1 MILPLRIALLWHQHQ
16 PYYRKGNHFIL
27 PWVRLHAAKD
37 YWDLPAIAEQFPSL
51 KQTINIVPSLLV
63 QLDEYIR
70 YGITDT
76 IQELTLVNANELS
89 RFQKTEILRL
99 FFLCNYT
106 TMIAPYTRYHELYSY
121 AVHNQQEALD
131 SFSSQDWLDIQTWYN
146 LTWIGE
152 LFKSNNSELQSL
164 FKKAHFSEADKVSV
178 LDYHKRIIRLII
190 PIMQKAVNENRLEL
204 SVTPFYHPII
214 PLLIDS
220 HSALENLPQI
230 QLPRHAPQSVKDAQV
245 HIERALAYCKDRLS
259 IVPNGMWPSEGSI
272 SNESLSLFEQNNIK
286 WIATDEK
293 ILFQSPG
300 NHHQLD
306 KYFPRKIGKLV
317 CYFRDH
323 ALSDAIGFEYSSWN
337 TQKAIDDF
345 INRLQ
350 KIRLDL
356 IQHYGEHSLEDAVV
370 PIILD
375 GENCWEY
382 YQNNGLPFLQSLFH
396 ALISNPEL
404 LTITMTEGI
413 QGSEFLEPLSSIKA
427 GSWIHGNFS
436 IWIGHPQDN
445 AAWEMIAK
453 ARERL
458 FDCELDQKS
467 PEWQKAYN
475 HLLISEGSDWFWW
488 YGDDHISANQS
499 EFDEL
504 FRWNI
509 EQIYLLIG
517 HNIPDEVRLPISDNN
532 EFPHAELY
540 SKNIIHTLFEK
551 EYSGSAIHSVSEI
564 LSSVHICFHPKSQL
578 FTFNV
583 HAKDCLG
590 KNDSIEIYIL
600 TDQHKILTAI
610 WKDNY
615 LQYDGFIP
623 QLCGSGMH
631 HIYFSLPDTL
641 QIFQIRIKTLHNT
654 TSLQYPRS
662 GEYKTLTL

>member
-37 YWDLPAIAEQFPSL
+37 YWDLPALAEQFPSL

-70 YGITDT
+70 YGITDS
-76 IQELTLVNANELS
+76 IQELTLINACDLT

-106 TMIAPYTRYHELYSY
+106 TMIAPYARYNELYSY
-121 AVHNQQEALD
+121 AVHNQQEAVE
-131 SFSSQDWLDIQTWYN
+131 SFTSQDWLDIQTWYN

-152 LFKSNNSELQSL
+152 LYKSNNSELQSL
-164 FKKAHFSEADKVSV
+164 FEKTHFSEDDKVAV
-178 LDYHKRIIRLII
+178 LAYHKHIISLII
-190 PIMQKAVNENRLEL
+190 PLMQKAVKENRLEL

-220 HSALENLPQI
+220 RSALENLPDI
-230 QLPRHAPQSVKDAQV
+230 HLPVLAPQSVKDAQV
-245 HIERALAYCKDRLS
+245 QIERALAYCKDRLS

-272 SNESLSLFEQNNIK
+272 SNESLSVFEQYNVK

-300 NHHQLD
+300 HHHQLD
-306 KYFPRKIGKLV
+306 KYFPRKIGNLT
-317 CYFRDH
+317 CFFRDH
-323 ALSDAIGFEYSSWN
+323 ALSDAIGFEYSSWEA
-337 TQKAIDDF
+337 QKASDDF
-345 INRLQ
+345 IKRLKQ
-350 KIRLDL
+350 IRLDL
-356 IQHYGEHSLEDAVV
+356 IQHYGEQSLQYAVV

-382 YQNNGLPFLQSLFH
+382 YQNNGLPFLRSLFH
-396 ALISNPEL
+396 ALISQDEL
-404 LTITMTEGI
+404 HTITMSEGI
-413 QGSEFLEPLSSIKA
+413 QGSDFLEPLSSIKA

-453 ARERL
+453 ARKIL
-458 FDCELDQKS
+458 FNCGLDQKS

-517 HNIPDEVRLPISDNN
+517 HHIPDEVRQPIADKI
-532 EFPHAELY
+532 EFPDAELS
-540 SKNIIHTLFEK
+540 SKEIIHTLFEK

-564 LSSVHICFHPKSQL
+564 LSSVHICFHAASQL
-578 FTFNV
+578 YTMNV
-583 HAKDCLG
+583 HATDSIA
-590 KNDSIEIYIL
+590 KNAAIEIYIL
-600 TDQHKILTAI
+600 TDQHKTLTAI
-610 WKDNY
+610 WKDSY
-615 LQYDGFIP
+615 LQFDGFIP
-623 QLCGSGMH
+623 TLCGSGMH

-654 TSLQYPRS
+654 TSLLYPRS
-662 GEYKTLTL
+662 GNYVTLTL

>member
-220 HSALENLPQI
+220 DSALENLPQI

-356 IQHYGEHSLEDAVV
+356 IQHYGEHSLEYAVV

>member
-37 YWDLPAIAEQFPSL
+37 YWDLPALAEQFPSL

-70 YGITDT
+70 YGITDS
-76 IQELTLVNANELS
+76 IQELTLINACDLT

-106 TMIAPYTRYHELYSY
+106 TMIAPYARYNELYSY
-121 AVHNQQEALD
+121 AVHNQQEAVE
-131 SFSSQDWLDIQTWYN
+131 SFTSQDWLDIQTWYN

-152 LFKSNNSELQSL
+152 LYKSNNSELQSL
-164 FKKAHFSEADKVSV
+164 FEKTHFSEEDKVAV
-178 LDYHKRIIRLII
+178 LAYHKHIISLII
-190 PIMQKAVNENRLEL
+190 PVMQNAVKENRLEL

-220 HSALENLPQI
+220 RSALENLPDI
-230 QLPRHAPQSVKDAQV
+230 HLPVLAPQSVKDAQV
-245 HIERALAYCKDRLS
+245 QIERALAYCKDRLS

-272 SNESLSLFEQNNIK
+272 SNESLSVFEQYNIK

-300 NHHQLD
+300 HHHQLD
-306 KYFPRKIGKLV
+306 KYFPRKIGNLT

-323 ALSDAIGFEYSSWN
+323 ALSDAIGFEYSSWEA
-337 TQKAIDDF
+337 QKASDDF
-345 INRLQ
+345 IKRLKQ
-350 KIRLDL
+350 IRLDL
-356 IQHYGEHSLEDAVV
+356 IQHYGEQSLQYAVV

-382 YQNNGLPFLQSLFH
+382 YQNNGLPFLRSLFH
-396 ALISNPEL
+396 ALISQDEL
-404 LTITMTEGI
+404 HTITMSEGI
-413 QGSEFLEPLSSIKA
+413 QGSDFLEPLSSIKA

-453 ARERL
+453 ARKIL
-458 FDCELDQKS
+458 FNCGLDQKS

-517 HNIPDEVRLPISDNN
+517 HHIPDEVRQPIADKI
-532 EFPHAELY
+532 EFPDAELS
-540 SKNIIHTLFEK
+540 SKEIIHTLFEK

-564 LSSVHICFHPKSQL
+564 LSSVHICFHAASQL
-578 FTFNV
+578 YTMNV
-583 HAKDCLG
+583 HATDSIA
-590 KNDSIEIYIL
+590 KNAAIEIYIL
-600 TDQHKILTAI
+600 TDQHKTLTAI

-615 LQYDGFIP
+615 LQFDGFIP
-623 QLCGSGMH
+623 KLCGSGMH

-654 TSLQYPRS
+654 TSLLYPRS
-662 GEYKTLTL
+662 GNYITLTL

>member
-37 YWDLPAIAEQFPSL
+37 YWDLPALAEQFPSL

-76 IQELTLVNANELS
+76 IQELTLINANELS
-89 RFQKTEILRL
+89 RFQKKEILRL

-131 SFSSQDWLDIQTWYN
+131 LFSSQDWLDIQTWYN

-190 PIMQKAVNENRLEL
+190 PIMQKAVSENRLEL

-220 HSALENLPQI
+220 DSALENLPQI

>member
-37 YWDLPAIAEQFPSL
+37 YWDLPALAEQFPSL

-70 YGITDT
+70 YGITDS
-76 IQELTLVNANELS
+76 IQELTLVNAYDLS

-106 TMIAPYTRYHELYSY
+106 TMIAPYARYNELYSY
-121 AVHNQQEALD
+121 AAHNQQEAVE
-131 SFSSQDWLDIQTWYN
+131 SFTSQDWLDIQTWYN

-152 LFKSNNSELQSL
+152 LYKSNNSELQLL
-164 FKKAHFSEADKVSV
+164 FEKTHFSEDDKVAV
-178 LDYHKRIIRLII
+178 LAYHKHIISLII
-190 PIMQKAVNENRLEL
+190 PVMQKAVKENRLEL

-220 HSALENLPQI
+220 RSALENMPDILLPV
-230 QLPRHAPQSVKDAQV
+230 LAPQSVKDAQV
-245 HIERALAYCKDRLS
+245 QIERALAYCKDRLS

-272 SNESLSLFEQNNIK
+272 SNESLSVFEQYNIK

-306 KYFPRKIGKLV
+306 KYFPRKIGNLT

-323 ALSDAIGFEYSSWN
+323 ALSDAIGFEYSSWEA
-337 TQKAIDDF
+337 QKASDDF
-345 INRLQ
+345 IKRLIQ
-350 KIRLDL
+350 IRLDL
-356 IQHYGEHSLEDAVV
+356 IQHYGEQSLQYAVV

-382 YQNNGLPFLQSLFH
+382 YQNNGLPFLRSLFH
-396 ALISNPEL
+396 ALISQDEL
-404 LTITMTEGI
+404 HTITMSEGI
-413 QGSEFLEPLSSIKA
+413 QGSDFLEPLSSIKA

-453 ARERL
+453 ARKIL
-458 FDCELDQKS
+458 FNCGLDQKS

-499 EFDEL
+499 EFDDL

-517 HNIPDEVRLPISDNN
+517 HHIPDEVRQPIADKI
-532 EFPHAELY
+532 EFPDAELS
-540 SKNIIHTLFEK
+540 SKEIIHTLFEK

-564 LSSVHICFHPKSQL
+564 LSSIQICFHPISQL
-578 FTFNV
+578 YTININATDCI
-583 HAKDCLG
+583 AK
-590 KNDSIEIYIL
+590 NAAIEIYIL
-600 TDQHKILTAI
+600 TDQHKTLTAI

-615 LQYDGFIP
+615 LQFDGFIP
-623 QLCGSGMH
+623 KLCGSGMH

-641 QIFQIRIKTLHNT
+641 HIFQIRVQSINNT
-654 TSLQYPRS
+654 TTLQYPRS
-662 GEYKTLTL
+662 GNYVTLTL

>member
-37 YWDLPAIAEQFPSL
+37 YWDLPALAEQFPSL

-70 YGITDT
+70 YGITDL
-76 IQELTLVNANELS
+76 IQELTLINAYDLS

-106 TMIAPYTRYHELYSY
+106 TMIAPYARYNELYSY
-121 AVHNQQEALD
+121 AVHNQQEAVE
-131 SFSSQDWLDIQTWYN
+131 SFTSQDWLDIQTWYN

-152 LFKSNNSELQSL
+152 LYKSNNSELQS
-164 FKKAHFSEADKVSV
+164 FFEKTHFSEDDKLAV
-178 LDYHKRIIRLII
+178 LAYHKHIISLII
-190 PIMQKAVNENRLEL
+190 PLMQKAVKENRLEL

-220 HSALENLPQI
+220 KSALENLPNI
-230 QLPRHAPQSVKDAQV
+230 HLPVLAPQSMKDAQV
-245 HIERALAYCKDRLS
+245 QIERALAYCKDRLS

-272 SNESLSLFEQNNIK
+272 SNESLSVFEQYNVK

-300 NHHQLD
+300 HHHQLD
-306 KYFPRKIGKLV
+306 KYFPRKIGNLT
-317 CYFRDH
+317 CFFRDH
-323 ALSDAIGFEYSSWN
+323 ALSDAIGFEYSSWEA
-337 TQKAIDDF
+337 QKASDDF
-345 INRLQ
+345 INRLKQ
-350 KIRLDL
+350 IRLDL
-356 IQHYGEHSLEDAVV
+356 IQHYGEQSLQYAVV

-382 YQNNGLPFLQSLFH
+382 YQHNGLPFLRSLFH
-396 ALISNPEL
+396 GLISNPEL
-404 LTITMTEGI
+404 HTITMSEGI

-458 FDCELDQKS
+458 FSCALNQKS

-517 HNIPDEVRLPISDNN
+517 HHIPDEVRQPIADKID
-532 EFPHAELY
+532 FPDAELS
-540 SKNIIHTLFEK
+540 SKEIIHTLFEK

-564 LSSVHICFHPKSQL
+564 LSSIQICFHPASQL
-578 FTFNV
+578 YTLNV
-583 HAKDCLG
+583 HATDSIA
-590 KNDSIEIYIL
+590 KNESIEIYIL
-600 TDQHKILTAI
+600 TDQHKTLTAI

-615 LQYDGFIP
+615 LQFDGFIP
-623 QLCGSGMH
+623 KLCGSGMH

-641 QIFQIRIKTLHNT
+641 QIFRIRIKTLHNT
-654 TSLQYPRS
+654 TSLLYPRS
-662 GEYKTLTL
+662 GNYITLTL

>member
-121 AVHNQQEALD
+121 AVHNQHEALD

-220 HSALENLPQI
+220 DSALENLPQI

-532 EFPHAELY
+532 EFPHAELS

-641 QIFQIRIKTLHNT
+641 QIFQIQIKTLHNT

>member
-37 YWDLPAIAEQFPSL
+37 YWDLPALAEQFPSL

-70 YGITDT
+70 YGITDS
-76 IQELTLVNANELS
+76 IQELTLINANDLS

-99 FFLCNYT
+99 FFLCNYP
-106 TMIAPYTRYHELYSY
+106 TMIAPYARYNELYSY
-121 AVHNQQEALD
+121 AQHNLQEAVE
-131 SFSSQDWLDIQTWYN
+131 SFTSQDWLDIQTWYN

-152 LFKSNNSELQSL
+152 LYKSNNSELQSL
-164 FKKAHFSEADKVSV
+164 FEKTHFSEDDKVAV
-178 LDYHKRIIRLII
+178 LAYHKHIISLII
-190 PIMQKAVNENRLEL
+190 PLMQKAVKENRLEL

-220 HSALENLPQI
+220 RSALENLPDI
-230 QLPRHAPQSVKDAQV
+230 HLPVLAPQSMKDAQV
-245 HIERALAYCKDRLS
+245 QIERALAYCKDRLS

-272 SNESLSLFEQNNIK
+272 SNESLSVFEQYNVK

-300 NHHQLD
+300 HHHQLD
-306 KYFPRKIGKLV
+306 KYFPRKIGNLT
-317 CYFRDH
+317 CFFRDH
-323 ALSDAIGFEYSSWN
+323 ALSDAIGFEYSSWEA
-337 TQKAIDDF
+337 QKASDDF
-345 INRLQ
+345 IKRLTQ
-350 KIRLDL
+350 IRLDL
-356 IQHYGEHSLEDAVV
+356 IQHYGEQSLQYAVV

-382 YQNNGLPFLQSLFH
+382 YQNNGLPFLRSLFH
-396 ALISNPEL
+396 ALNSNPEL
-404 LTITMTEGI
+404 HTITMSEGI

-458 FDCELDQKS
+458 FNCGLDQKS

-517 HNIPDEVRLPISDNN
+517 HHIPDEVRQPIADKIK
-532 EFPHAELY
+532 FPHAELS
-540 SKNIIHTLFEK
+540 SKEIIHTLFEK

-564 LSSVHICFHPKSQL
+564 LSSIHICFHAASQL
-578 FTFNV
+578 YTMNV
-583 HAKDCLG
+583 HATDSIA
-590 KNDSIEIYIL
+590 KNAAIEIYIL
-600 TDQHKILTAI
+600 TDQHKTLTAI
-610 WKDNY
+610 WKDSY
-615 LQYDGFIP
+615 LQFDGFIP
-623 QLCGSGMH
+623 TLCGSGMH

-654 TSLQYPRS
+654 TSLLYPRS
-662 GEYKTLTL
+662 GNYVTLTL

>member
-37 YWDLPAIAEQFPSL
+37 YWDLPALAEQFPSL

-76 IQELTLVNANELS
+76 IQELTLINANELS
-89 RFQKTEILRL
+89 RFQKKEILRL

-131 SFSSQDWLDIQTWYN
+131 LFSSQDWLDIQTWYN

-190 PIMQKAVNENRLEL
+190 PIMQKAVSENRLEL

-220 HSALENLPQI
+220 YSALENLPQI

-356 IQHYGEHSLEDAVV
+356 IQHYGEHSLEYAVV

-532 EFPHAELY
+532 EFPHAELS

-615 LQYDGFIP
+615 LQFDGFIP

-654 TSLQYPRS
+654 SSLQYPRS

>member
-37 YWDLPAIAEQFPSL
+37 YWDLPALAEQFPSL

-76 IQELTLVNANELS
+76 IQELTLINANELS
-89 RFQKTEILRL
+89 RFQKKEILRL

-131 SFSSQDWLDIQTWYN
+131 LFSSQDWLDIQTWYN

-190 PIMQKAVNENRLEL
+190 PIMQKAVSENRLEL

-220 HSALENLPQI
+220 YSALENLPQI

-356 IQHYGEHSLEDAVV
+356 IQHYGEHSLEYAVV

-532 EFPHAELY
+532 EFPHAELS

>member
-37 YWDLPAIAEQFPSL
+37 YWDLPALAEQFPSL

-70 YGITDT
+70 YGITDS
-76 IQELTLVNANELS
+76 IQELTLINACDLT

-106 TMIAPYTRYHELYSY
+106 TMIAPYARYNELYSY
-121 AVHNQQEALD
+121 AVHNQQEAVE
-131 SFSSQDWLDIQTWYN
+131 SFTSQDWLDIQTWYN

-152 LFKSNNSELQSL
+152 LYKSNNSELQSL
-164 FKKAHFSEADKVSV
+164 FEKTHFSEEDKVAV
-178 LDYHKRIIRLII
+178 LAYHKHIISLII
-190 PIMQKAVNENRLEL
+190 PVMQKAVKENRLEL

-220 HSALENLPQI
+220 RSALENLPDI
-230 QLPRHAPQSVKDAQV
+230 LLPVLAPQSVKDAQV
-245 HIERALAYCKDRLS
+245 QIERALAYCKDRLS

-272 SNESLSLFEQNNIK
+272 SNESLSVFEQYNIK

-300 NHHQLD
+300 HHHQLD
-306 KYFPRKIGKLV
+306 KYFPRKIGNLT

-323 ALSDAIGFEYSSWN
+323 ALSDAIGFEYSSWEA
-337 TQKAIDDF
+337 QKASDDF
-345 INRLQ
+345 IKRLKQ
-350 KIRLDL
+350 IRLDL
-356 IQHYGEHSLEDAVV
+356 IQHYGEQSLQYAVV

-382 YQNNGLPFLQSLFH
+382 YQNNGLPFLRSLFH
-396 ALISNPEL
+396 ALISQDEL
-404 LTITMTEGI
+404 HTITMSEGI
-413 QGSEFLEPLSSIKA
+413 QGSDFLEPLSSIKA

-453 ARERL
+453 ARKIL
-458 FDCELDQKS
+458 FNCGLDQKS

-517 HNIPDEVRLPISDNN
+517 HHIPDEVRQPIADKI
-532 EFPHAELY
+532 EFPDAELS
-540 SKNIIHTLFEK
+540 SKEIIHTLFEK

-564 LSSVHICFHPKSQL
+564 LSSIHICFHPTSQL
-578 FTFNV
+578 YTININ
-583 HAKDCLG
+583 ATDCID
-590 KNDSIEIYIL
+590 KNAAIEIYIL
-600 TDQHKILTAI
+600 TDQHKTLTAI

-615 LQYDGFIP
+615 LQFDGFIP
-623 QLCGSGMH
+623 KLCGSGMH
-631 HIYFSLPDTL
+631 HIYFSLPDSL
-641 QIFQIRIKTLHNT
+641 HIFQIRIKTLHNT
-654 TSLQYPRS
+654 TTLQYPRS
-662 GEYKTLTL
+662 GNYVTLTL

>member
-37 YWDLPAIAEQFPSL
+37 YWDLPALAEQFPSL

-70 YGITDT
+70 YGITDS
-76 IQELTLVNANELS
+76 IQELTLINACDLT

-99 FFLCNYT
+99 FFVCNYT
-106 TMIAPYTRYHELYSY
+106 TMIAPYARYNELYSY
-121 AVHNQQEALD
+121 AVHNQQEAVE
-131 SFSSQDWLDIQTWYN
+131 SFTSQDWLDIQTWYN

-152 LFKSNNSELQSL
+152 LYKSNNSELQLL
-164 FKKAHFSEADKVSV
+164 FEKTHFSEEDKVAV
-178 LDYHKRIIRLII
+178 LAYHKHIISLII
-190 PIMQKAVNENRLEL
+190 PVMQKAVKENRLEL

-220 HSALENLPQI
+220 RSALENLPDI
-230 QLPRHAPQSVKDAQV
+230 HLPVLAPQSVKDAQV
-245 HIERALAYCKDRLS
+245 QIERALAYCKDRLS

-272 SNESLSLFEQNNIK
+272 SNESLSVFEQYNIK

-306 KYFPRKIGKLV
+306 KYFPRKIGNLT

-323 ALSDAIGFEYSSWN
+323 ALSDAIGFEYSSWEA
-337 TQKAIDDF
+337 QKASDDF
-345 INRLQ
+345 IKRLKQ
-350 KIRLDL
+350 IRLDL
-356 IQHYGEHSLEDAVV
+356 IQHYGEQSLQYAVV

-382 YQNNGLPFLQSLFH
+382 YQNNGLPFLRSLFH
-396 ALISNPEL
+396 ALISQDEL
-404 LTITMTEGI
+404 HTITMSEGI
-413 QGSEFLEPLSSIKA
+413 QGSDFLEPLSSIKA

-453 ARERL
+453 ARKIL
-458 FDCELDQKS
+458 FNCGLDQKS

-517 HNIPDEVRLPISDNN
+517 HHIPDEVRQPIADKI
-532 EFPHAELY
+532 EFPDAELS
-540 SKNIIHTLFEK
+540 SKEIIHTLFEK

-564 LSSVHICFHPKSQL
+564 LSSIHICFHPTSL
-578 FTFNV
+578 LYTININ
-583 HAKDCLG
+583 ATDCID
-590 KNDSIEIYIL
+590 KNAAIEIYIL
-600 TDQHKILTAI
+600 TDQHKTLTAI

-615 LQYDGFIP
+615 LQFDGFIP
-623 QLCGSGMH
+623 KLCGSGMH
-631 HIYFSLPDTL
+631 HIYFSLPDSL
-641 QIFQIRIKTLHNT
+641 HIFQIRIKTLHNT
-654 TSLQYPRS
+654 TTLQYPRS
-662 GEYKTLTL
+662 GNYVTLTL

>member
-76 IQELTLVNANELS
+76 IQELTLINANELS

-99 FFLCNYT
+99 FFLCNYS
-106 TMIAPYTRYHELYSY
+106 TMIAPYTRNHELYSY

-190 PIMQKAVNENRLEL
+190 PIMQKAVSENRLEL

-220 HSALENLPQI
+220 DSALENLPHI
-230 QLPRHAPQSVKDAQV
+230 QLPKHAPQSVKDAQV

-259 IVPNGMWPSEGSI
+259 IMPNGMWPSEGSI

-337 TQKAIDDF
+337 TQKATDDF
-345 INRLQ
+345 INRLL

-356 IQHYGEHSLEDAVV
+356 IQHYGEQSLQYAVV

-532 EFPHAELY
+532 EFPHAELS

-615 LQYDGFIP
+615 LQFDGFIP

>member
-37 YWDLPAIAEQFPSL
+37 YWDLPALAEQFPSL

-70 YGITDT
+70 YGITDS
-76 IQELTLVNANELS
+76 IQELTLINANDLS

-99 FFLCNYT
+99 FFLCNYP
-106 TMIAPYTRYHELYSY
+106 TMIAPYARYNELYSY
-121 AVHNQQEALD
+121 AQHNQQEAVE
-131 SFSSQDWLDIQTWYN
+131 SFTSQDWLDIQTWYN

-152 LFKSNNSELQSL
+152 LYKSNNSELQSL
-164 FKKAHFSEADKVSV
+164 FEKTHFSEEDKVAV
-178 LDYHKRIIRLII
+178 LAYHKHIISLII
-190 PIMQKAVNENRLEL
+190 PLMQKAVKENRLEL

-220 HSALENLPQI
+220 RSALENLPDI
-230 QLPRHAPQSVKDAQV
+230 HLPVLAPQSVKDAQV
-245 HIERALAYCKDRLS
+245 QIERALAYCKDRLS

-272 SNESLSLFEQNNIK
+272 SNESLSVFEQYNIK

-306 KYFPRKIGKLV
+306 KYFPRKIGNLT

-323 ALSDAIGFEYSSWN
+323 ALSDAIGFEYSSWEA
-337 TQKAIDDF
+337 QKASDDF
-345 INRLQ
+345 IKRLKQ
-350 KIRLDL
+350 IRLDL
-356 IQHYGEHSLEDAVV
+356 IQHYGEQSLQYAVV

-382 YQNNGLPFLQSLFH
+382 YQNNGLPFLRSLFH
-396 ALISNPEL
+396 ALISQDEL
-404 LTITMTEGI
+404 HTITMSEGI
-413 QGSEFLEPLSSIKA
+413 QGSDFLEPLSSIKA

-453 ARERL
+453 ARKIL
-458 FDCELDQKS
+458 FNCGLDQKS

-517 HNIPDEVRLPISDNN
+517 HHIPVDVRQPIADKI
-532 EFPHAELY
+532 EFPHAELS
-540 SKNIIHTLFEK
+540 SKEIIHTLFEK

-564 LSSVHICFHPKSQL
+564 LSSIHICFHAASQL
-578 FTFNV
+578 YTMNV
-583 HAKDCLG
+583 HATDSIA
-590 KNDSIEIYIL
+590 KNAAIEIYIL
-600 TDQHKILTAI
+600 TDQHKTLTAI
-610 WKDNY
+610 WKDSY
-615 LQYDGFIP
+615 LQFDGFIP
-623 QLCGSGMH
+623 TLCGSGMH

-654 TSLQYPRS
+654 TSLLYPRS
-662 GEYKTLTL
+662 GNYVTLTL

>member
-1 MILPLRIALLWHQHQ
+1 
-16 PYYRKGNHFIL
+16 
-27 PWVRLHAAKD
+27 
-37 YWDLPAIAEQFPSL
+37 
-51 KQTINIVPSLLV
+51 
-63 QLDEYIR
+63 
-70 YGITDT
+70 
-76 IQELTLVNANELS
+76 
-89 RFQKTEILRL
+89 
-99 FFLCNYT
+99 
-106 TMIAPYTRYHELYSY
+106 MIAPYTRYHELYSY

-131 SFSSQDWLDIQTWYN
+131 LFSSQDWLDIQTWYN

-190 PIMQKAVNENRLEL
+190 PIMQKAVSENRLEL

-220 HSALENLPQI
+220 YSALENLPQI

-356 IQHYGEHSLEDAVV
+356 IQHYGEHSLEYAVV

-532 EFPHAELY
+532 EFPHAELS

-615 LQYDGFIP
+615 LQFDGFIP

-654 TSLQYPRS
+654 SSLQYPRS

>member
-37 YWDLPAIAEQFPSL
+37 YWDLPALAEQFPSL
-51 KQTINIVPSLLV
+51 KQTINFVPSLLV

-70 YGITDT
+70 YGITDS
-76 IQELTLVNANELS
+76 IQELTLINANDLS
-89 RFQKTEILRL
+89 GFQKTEILRL
-99 FFLCNYT
+99 FFLCNYP
-106 TMIAPYTRYHELYSY
+106 TMIAPYPRYNELYSY
-121 AVHNQQEALD
+121 AIQNQQEAVE
-131 SFSSQDWLDIQTWYN
+131 SFTSQDWLDIQTWYN

-152 LFKSNNSELQSL
+152 LYKSNNSELQSL
-164 FKKAHFSEADKVSV
+164 FYKTHFSEDDKVVV
-178 LDYHKRIIRLII
+178 LDYHKHIIGLIV
-190 PIMQKAVNENRLEL
+190 PLMQKAVKENRLEL

-214 PLLIDS
+214 PLLIDTT
-220 HSALENLPQI
+220 SAFENMPDI
-230 QLPRHAPQSVKDAQV
+230 QLPVLAPQSVKDAQV

-272 SNESLSLFEQNNIK
+272 SNESLSVFEQYNIK

-306 KYFPRKIGKLV
+306 KYFPRKIGNLT

-323 ALSDAIGFEYSSWN
+323 ALSDAIGFEYSSWEA
-337 TQKAIDDF
+337 QKGADDF
-345 INRLQ
+345 INRLKQ
-350 KIRLDL
+350 IRLDL
-356 IQHYGEHSLEDAVV
+356 IQHYGEQSLQYAVV

-382 YQNNGLPFLQSLFH
+382 YQNNGLPFLRSLFH
-396 ALISNPEL
+396 ALISNSEL
-404 LTITMTEGI
+404 HTITMSEGI
-413 QGSEFLEPLSSIKA
+413 TGSDFLEPLSSIKA

-453 ARERL
+453 ARDRL
-458 FDCELDQKS
+458 FNCGLDQKS

-517 HNIPDEVRLPISDNN
+517 HHIPDEVRQPIADKI
-532 EFPHAELY
+532 EFPHAEL
-540 SKNIIHTLFEK
+540 STKDIIHTLFEK

-564 LSSVHICFHPKSQL
+564 LSSVKICFHPSSQL
-578 FTFNV
+578 YTINIY
-583 HAKDCLG
+583 ANDCID
-590 KNDSIEIYIL
+590 KNASIEICIL
-600 TDQHKILTAI
+600 TDQHKTLIAL
-610 WKDNY
+610 WKDNF
-615 LQYDGFIP
+615 LQFDGFIP
-623 QLCGSGMH
+623 TLCGSGMN

-654 TSLQYPRS
+654 TTLQYPRS
-662 GEYKTLTL
+662 GNYITLTL

>member
-37 YWDLPAIAEQFPSL
+37 YWDLPALAEQFPSL

-70 YGITDT
+70 YGITDS
-76 IQELTLVNANELS
+76 IQELTLINANDLS

-99 FFLCNYT
+99 FFLCNYS
-106 TMIAPYTRYHELYSY
+106 TMIAPYPRYNELYSY
-121 AVHNQQEALD
+121 AVHNHQEAVE
-131 SFSSQDWLDIQTWYN
+131 SFTSQDWLDIQTLYN

-152 LFKSNNSELQSL
+152 LYKSNNSELQSL
-164 FKKAHFSEADKVSV
+164 FNKTHFSEDDKVAV
-178 LDYHKRIIRLII
+178 LAYHKHIIGLII
-190 PIMQKAVNENRLEL
+190 PLMQKAVKENRLEL

-220 HSALENLPQI
+220 TSALENMPDI
-230 QLPRHAPQSVKDAQV
+230 QLPVLAPQSVKDAQV

-272 SNESLSLFEQNNIK
+272 SNESISVFEQYNIK

-306 KYFPRKIGKLV
+306 KYFPRKIGNLT

-323 ALSDAIGFEYSSWN
+323 ALSDAIGFEYSSWEA
-337 TQKAIDDF
+337 QKATDDF
-345 INRLQ
+345 INRLKQ
-350 KIRLDL
+350 IRLDL
-356 IQHYGEHSLEDAVV
+356 IQHYGEQSLQYAVV

-382 YQNNGLPFLQSLFH
+382 YQNNGLPFLRSLFH
-396 ALISNPEL
+396 ALISQDEL
-404 LTITMTEGI
+404 HTITMSEGI
-413 QGSEFLEPLSSIKA
+413 QGSDFLEPLSSIKA

-453 ARERL
+453 ARDIL
-458 FDCELDQKS
+458 FNCGLDQKN

-517 HNIPDEVRLPISDNN
+517 HHIPDEVRQPIADKI
-532 EFPHAELY
+532 EFPDPELS
-540 SKNIIHTLFEK
+540 SKEIIHTLFEK

-564 LSSVHICFHPKSQL
+564 LSSIHICFHAASQL
-578 FTFNV
+578 YTMNIN
-583 HAKDCLG
+583 ATDCID
-590 KNDSIEIYIL
+590 KNAAIEIYIL
-600 TDQHKILTAI
+600 TDQHKTLTAI

-615 LQYDGFIP
+615 LQFDGFIP
-623 QLCGSGMH
+623 TLCGSGMH

-662 GEYKTLTL
+662 GNYVTLTL

>member
-37 YWDLPAIAEQFPSL
+37 YWDLPALAEQFPSL

-76 IQELTLVNANELS
+76 IQELTLINANELS
-89 RFQKTEILRL
+89 RFQKKEILRL

-131 SFSSQDWLDIQTWYN
+131 LFSSQDWLDIQTWYN

-190 PIMQKAVNENRLEL
+190 PIMQKAVSENRLEL

-220 HSALENLPQI
+220 YSALENLPQI

-356 IQHYGEHSLEDAVV
+356 IQHYGEHSLEYAVV

>member
-37 YWDLPAIAEQFPSL
+37 YWDLPALAEQFPSL

-76 IQELTLVNANELS
+76 IQELTLINANELS
-89 RFQKTEILRL
+89 KFQKTEILRL

-106 TMIAPYTRYHELYSY
+106 TMIAPYTRYHELYTY
-121 AVHNQQEALD
+121 AQHNQQEAVE

-164 FKKAHFSEADKVSV
+164 FKKTHFSEADKVSV
-178 LDYHKRIIRLII
+178 LDYHKHIIRLII
-190 PIMQKAVNENRLEL
+190 PLMQKAVSENRLEL

-220 HSALENLPQI
+220 HSALENLPHI
-230 QLPRHAPQSVKDAQV
+230 QLPVHAPQSVKDAQV

-259 IVPNGMWPSEGSI
+259 IVPHGMWPSEGSI

-300 NHHQLD
+300 NHHHLD

-323 ALSDAIGFEYSSWN
+323 ALSDAIGFEYSSWD

-356 IQHYGEHSLEDAVV
+356 IQHYGEQSLQYAVV

-404 LTITMTEGI
+404 LTITMSEGI
-413 QGSEFLEPLSSIKA
+413 QGSEFLEPLSTIKA

-458 FDCELDQKS
+458 FDCGLDQKS

-517 HNIPDEVRLPISDNN
+517 QNIPDEVRLPISDNN
-532 EFPHAELY
+532 EFPHAELS
-540 SKNIIHTLFEK
+540 SKNIIHSVFEK

-578 FTFNV
+578 YTINV

-600 TDQHKILTAI
+600 TDQHSILTAI

-615 LQYDGFIP
+615 LHFDGFIP

-641 QIFQIRIKTLHNT
+641 QIFQIRIKTLYNT

-662 GEYKTLTL
+662 GEYITLTL

>member
-37 YWDLPAIAEQFPSL
+37 YWDLPALAEQFPSF

-76 IQELTLVNANELS
+76 IQELTLINANELS

-220 HSALENLPQI
+220 HSALENLPHI

-356 IQHYGEHSLEDAVV
+356 IQHYGEHSLEYAVV

-532 EFPHAELY
+532 EFPHAELS

>member
-37 YWDLPAIAEQFPSL
+37 YWDLPALAEQFPSL

-70 YGITDT
+70 YGITDS
-76 IQELTLVNANELS
+76 IQELTLINACDLT

-106 TMIAPYTRYHELYSY
+106 TMIAPYARYNELYSY
-121 AVHNQQEALD
+121 AVHNQQEAVE
-131 SFSSQDWLDIQTWYN
+131 SFTSQDWLDIQTWYN

-152 LFKSNNSELQSL
+152 LYKSNNSELQSL
-164 FKKAHFSEADKVSV
+164 FEKTHFSEEDKVAV
-178 LDYHKRIIRLII
+178 LAYHKHIISLII
-190 PIMQKAVNENRLEL
+190 PVMQKAVKENRLEL

-220 HSALENLPQI
+220 RSALENMPDIHLPV
-230 QLPRHAPQSVKDAQV
+230 LAPQSLKDAQV
-245 HIERALAYCKDRLS
+245 QIERALAYCKDRLS

-272 SNESLSLFEQNNIK
+272 SNESLSVFEQYNIK

-300 NHHQLD
+300 HHHQLD
-306 KYFPRKIGKLV
+306 KYFPRKIGNLT

-323 ALSDAIGFEYSSWN
+323 ALSDAIGFEYSSWEA
-337 TQKAIDDF
+337 QKASDDF
-345 INRLQ
+345 IKRLKQ
-350 KIRLDL
+350 IRLDL
-356 IQHYGEHSLEDAVV
+356 IQHYGEQSLQYAVV

-382 YQNNGLPFLQSLFH
+382 YQNNGLPFLRSLFH
-396 ALISNPEL
+396 ALISQDEL
-404 LTITMTEGI
+404 HTITMSEGI
-413 QGSEFLEPLSSIKA
+413 QGSDFLEPLSSIKA

-453 ARERL
+453 ARKIL
-458 FDCELDQKS
+458 FNCGLDQKS

-517 HNIPDEVRLPISDNN
+517 HHIPDEVRQPIADKI
-532 EFPHAELY
+532 EFPDAELS
-540 SKNIIHTLFEK
+540 SKEIIHTLFEK

-564 LSSVHICFHPKSQL
+564 LSSVHICFHAASQL
-578 FTFNV
+578 YTMNV
-583 HAKDCLG
+583 HATDCID
-590 KNDSIEIYIL
+590 KNAAIEIYIL
-600 TDQHKILTAI
+600 TDQHKTLTAI

-615 LQYDGFIP
+615 LQFDGFIP
-623 QLCGSGMH
+623 KICGRGMH
-631 HIYFSLPDTL
+631 HIYFSLPDSL
-641 QIFQIRIKTLHNT
+641 HIFQIQIKTLHNT
-654 TSLQYPRS
+654 TSLLYPRS
-662 GEYKTLTL
+662 GNYVTLTL

>member
-37 YWDLPAIAEQFPSL
+37 YWDLPALAEQFPSL

-70 YGITDT
+70 YGITDS
-76 IQELTLVNANELS
+76 IQELTLVNAYDLS

-99 FFLCNYT
+99 FFLCNYS
-106 TMIAPYTRYHELYSY
+106 TMIKPYPRYKELYSY
-121 AVHNQQEALD
+121 AEHNHQEALD
-131 SFSSQDWLDIQTWYN
+131 SFTSQDWLDIQTWYN

-152 LFKSNNSELQSL
+152 LYKSNNSELMSL
-164 FKKAHFSEADKVSV
+164 FEKSHFSEDDKVAV
-178 LDYHKRIIRLII
+178 LAYHKHIMSLII
-190 PIMQKAVNENRLEL
+190 PLMQKAVKENRLEL

-220 HSALENLPQI
+220 RSALENLPNI
-230 QLPRHAPQSVKDAQV
+230 HLPVFAPQSVKDAQV

-272 SNESLSLFEQNNIK
+272 SNESISVLEQYNIK

-306 KYFPRKIGKLV
+306 KYFPRKIGNLT

-323 ALSDAIGFEYSSWN
+323 ALSDAIGFEYSSWEA
-337 TQKAIDDF
+337 QKASDDF
-345 INRLQ
+345 IIRLKQ
-350 KIRLDL
+350 IRLDL
-356 IQHYGEHSLEDAVV
+356 IQHYGEQSLQYAVV
-370 PIILD
+370 PVILD

-382 YQNNGLPFLQSLFH
+382 YQHNGLPFLRSLFH
-396 ALISNPEL
+396 ALISNQEL
-404 LTITMTEGI
+404 HTITMSEGI
-413 QGSEFLEPLSSIKA
+413 QGADFLEPLSSIKA

-458 FDCELDQKS
+458 FNCGLDQKS

-499 EFDEL
+499 EFDDL

-509 EQIYLLIG
+509 EQIYLIIG
-517 HNIPDEVRLPISDNN
+517 HNIPDEVRQPIADKI
-532 EFPHAELY
+532 EFPDAELS
-540 SKNIIHTLFEK
+540 SKEIIYTLFEK

-564 LSSVHICFHPKSQL
+564 LSSIQICFHPESQL
-578 FTFNV
+578 YTININ
-583 HAKDCLG
+583 ATDCIG
-590 KNDSIEIYIL
+590 KNAAIEIYIL
-600 TDQHKILTAI
+600 TDQHKTLTAI

-615 LQYDGFIP
+615 LQFDGFIP
-623 QLCGSGMH
+623 KLCGSGMH

-641 QIFQIRIKTLHNT
+641 QIFHIRVQSIHNT
-654 TSLQYPRS
+654 TTLAYPRS
-662 GEYKTLTL
+662 GDYVTLTL

>member
-1 MILPLRIALLWHQHQ
+1 
-16 PYYRKGNHFIL
+16 
-27 PWVRLHAAKD
+27 
-37 YWDLPAIAEQFPSL
+37 
-51 KQTINIVPSLLV
+51 
-63 QLDEYIR
+63 
-70 YGITDT
+70 
-76 IQELTLVNANELS
+76 
-89 RFQKTEILRL
+89 
-99 FFLCNYT
+99 
-106 TMIAPYTRYHELYSY
+106 
-121 AVHNQQEALD
+121 
-131 SFSSQDWLDIQTWYN
+131 
-146 LTWIGE
+146 
-152 LFKSNNSELQSL
+152 
-164 FKKAHFSEADKVSV
+164 
-178 LDYHKRIIRLII
+178 
-190 PIMQKAVNENRLEL
+190 MQKAVKENRLEL

-220 HSALENLPQI
+220 KSALENLPNI
-230 QLPRHAPQSVKDAQV
+230 HLPVLAPQSMKDAQV
-245 HIERALAYCKDRLS
+245 QIERALAYCKDRLS

-356 IQHYGEHSLEDAVV
+356 IQHYGEHSLEYAVV

-532 EFPHAELY
+532 EFPHAELS

-615 LQYDGFIP
+615 LQFDGFIP

>member
-37 YWDLPAIAEQFPSL
+37 YWDLPALAEQFPSL

-70 YGITDT
+70 YGITDS
-76 IQELTLVNANELS
+76 IQELTLINANDLS

-106 TMIAPYTRYHELYSY
+106 TMIAPYARYNELYSY
-121 AVHNQQEALD
+121 AAHNQQEAVE
-131 SFSSQDWLDIQTWYN
+131 SFTSQDWLDIQTWYN

-152 LFKSNNSELQSL
+152 LYKSNNSELQSL
-164 FKKAHFSEADKVSV
+164 FEKTHFSEEDKVAV
-178 LDYHKRIIRLII
+178 LAYHKHIISLII
-190 PIMQKAVNENRLEL
+190 PLMQKAVKENRLEL

-220 HSALENLPQI
+220 RSALENLPDI
-230 QLPRHAPQSVKDAQV
+230 LLPVLAPQSVKDAQV
-245 HIERALAYCKDRLS
+245 QIERALAYCKDRLS

-272 SNESLSLFEQNNIK
+272 SNESLSVFEQYNIK

-306 KYFPRKIGKLV
+306 KYFPRKIGNLT

-323 ALSDAIGFEYSSWN
+323 ALSDAIGFEYSSWEA
-337 TQKAIDDF
+337 QKASDDF
-345 INRLQ
+345 IKRLKQ
-350 KIRLDL
+350 IRLDL
-356 IQHYGEHSLEDAVV
+356 IQHYGEQSLQYAVV

-382 YQNNGLPFLQSLFH
+382 YQNNGLPFLRSLFH
-396 ALISNPEL
+396 ALISQDEL
-404 LTITMTEGI
+404 HTITMSEGI
-413 QGSEFLEPLSSIKA
+413 QGSDFLEPLSSIKA

-453 ARERL
+453 ARKIL
-458 FDCELDQKS
+458 FNCGLDQKS

-517 HNIPDEVRLPISDNN
+517 HHIPDEVRQPIADKIELPD
-532 EFPHAELY
+532 AELS
-540 SKNIIHTLFEK
+540 SKEIIHTLFEK

-564 LSSVHICFHPKSQL
+564 LSSIHICFHPTSQL
-578 FTFNV
+578 YTININ
-583 HAKDCLG
+583 ATDCID
-590 KNDSIEIYIL
+590 KNAAIEIYIL
-600 TDQHKILTAI
+600 TDQHKTLTAI

-615 LQYDGFIP
+615 LQFDGFIP
-623 QLCGSGMH
+623 KLCGSGMH

-654 TSLQYPRS
+654 TSLLYPRS
-662 GEYKTLTL
+662 GNYITLTL

>member
-37 YWDLPAIAEQFPSL
+37 YWDLPALAEQFPSL

-70 YGITDT
+70 YGITDS
-76 IQELTLVNANELS
+76 IQELTLINACDLT

-106 TMIAPYTRYHELYSY
+106 TMIAPYARYNELYSY
-121 AVHNQQEALD
+121 AQHNQQDAVE
-131 SFSSQDWLDIQTWYN
+131 SFTSQDWLDIQTWYN

-152 LFKSNNSELQSL
+152 LYKSNNSELQSL
-164 FKKAHFSEADKVSV
+164 FEKTHFSEEDKVAV
-178 LDYHKRIIRLII
+178 LAYHKHIISLII
-190 PIMQKAVNENRLEL
+190 PVMQNAVKENRLEL

-220 HSALENLPQI
+220 RSALENLPDI
-230 QLPRHAPQSVKDAQV
+230 HLPVLAPQSVKDAQV
-245 HIERALAYCKDRLS
+245 QIERALAYCKDRLS
-259 IVPNGMWPSEGSI
+259 VVPNGMWPSEGSI
-272 SNESLSLFEQNNIK
+272 SNESLSVFEQYNIK

-306 KYFPRKIGKLV
+306 KYFPRKIGNLT

-323 ALSDAIGFEYSSWN
+323 ALSDAIGFEYSSWEA
-337 TQKAIDDF
+337 QKASDDF
-345 INRLQ
+345 IKRLKQ
-350 KIRLDL
+350 IRLDL
-356 IQHYGEHSLEDAVV
+356 IQHYGEQSLQYAVV

-382 YQNNGLPFLQSLFH
+382 YQNNGLPFLRSLFH
-396 ALISNPEL
+396 ALISQDEL
-404 LTITMTEGI
+404 HTITMSEGI
-413 QGSEFLEPLSSIKA
+413 QGSDFLEPLSSIKA

-453 ARERL
+453 ARKIL
-458 FDCELDQKS
+458 FNCGLDQKS

-517 HNIPDEVRLPISDNN
+517 HHIPDEVRQPIADKI
-532 EFPHAELY
+532 EFPDAELS
-540 SKNIIHTLFEK
+540 SKEIIHTLFEK

-564 LSSVHICFHPKSQL
+564 LSSIHICFHPTSQL
-578 FTFNV
+578 YTININ
-583 HAKDCLG
+583 ATDCID
-590 KNDSIEIYIL
+590 KNAAIEIYIL
-600 TDQHKILTAI
+600 TDQHKTLTAI

-615 LQYDGFIP
+615 LQFDGFIP
-623 QLCGSGMH
+623 KLCGSGMH

-641 QIFQIRIKTLHNT
+641 HIFQIRIKTLHNT
-654 TSLQYPRS
+654 TSLLYPRS
-662 GEYKTLTL
+662 GNYVTLTL